1 MDSELILYLGCI
13 ALIVGSALLDLAAN
27 TCLMLSQ
34 GFTRLFYGIA
44 ALVCVSLAFW
54 LLSFAIRKI
63 DLSVAYALWGAFGI
77 MGTSII
83 GWLKFGQ
90 KVNRQGWAGIGLLL
104 VGVLV
109 LNVF

>member
-1 MDSELILYLGCI
+1 MDSEFTLYLICL
-13 ALIVGSALLDLAAN
+13 ALIVGSALLDLVAN

-77 MGTSII
+77 LGTSII

-90 KVNRQGWAGIGLLL
+90 KVNKQGWVGIGFLL